1 MLCCGYCCPRS
12 FACAQGNFVQLSA
25 GLYYTCGILLEGQE
39 VKCWGRAMK
48 TPPGRFLQL
57 SVGEW
62 HVCGIREDGTPIC
75 WGEEDEGTGGGS
87 KGVGG

>member
-1 MLCCGYCCPRS
+1 M
-12 FACAQGNFVQLSA
+12 QLSA
-25 GLYYTCGILLEGQE
+25 GMYYTCGIQLESQE
-39 VKCWGRAMK
+39 VKCWGRAIK

-75 WGEEDEGTGGGS
+75 WGEEDKGRWGVEGRREGRTWC
-87 KGVGG
+87 VEV